1 MWLAFSIFHILFP
14 LIFSRCSV
22 AFAISFRR
30 IPFTLQ
36 RFVLTCTQRG
46 VSKARGCGVVELI
59 LCLIRWESATTFVRF
74 GSDKCS
80 VKAAS
85 TTAPA
90 PVLAPFL
97 ASCLELQIRKVFAIY
112 AQV

>member
-46 VSKARGCGVVELI
+46 ESRARVAELI

-85 TTAPA
+85 TTAIA
-90 PVLAPFL
+90 PVLAPSL